1 MFLLGG
7 RGLKINKRKIS
18 FVIGDCILLYIAIY
32 AAVLLRFDA
41 DIPPSYISNIKSISF
56 LAALVNITIFY
67 IFGLYSRLWVYAS
80 IEELIQVF
88 LATLAGILVEYFAS
102 IIFNIEMPWSVYI
115 ISWFITFILVGGL
128 RFSYRLYKKLI
139 RLKHRLNPKKRIMVV
154 GAGDAGSMLI
164 KEIKTSK
171 KSIYDP
177 VVAIDDDVSKHGTK
191 INGVLIVGG
200 RDKIVST
207 AHELYIDE
215 ILIAL
220 PSIPKR
226 EGSSIVKICKQTPCK
241 LKVLPGVYNIVN
253 GEVGIKE
260 IRDVNMEDLLARDKI
275 DLNTEEIAQYL
286 KGEVVLVTGG
296 GGSIG
301 SEICRQIL
309 KYKPKI
315 LLIFDIYENNAYE
328 LHNELLC
335 IYGNK
340 ENIKVIIGSIRDE
353 KRLDQVFV
361 RYKPTV
367 VFHAAA
373 HKHVPLME
381 ENPEE
386 AIKNNVFGTLNV
398 AQCANQYECKKFV
411 LISTDKAVNPTNIM
425 GATKRIAE
433 MIVQYMDQ
441 RSDTIYTAVRFGNVL
456 GSNGSVIPLFQKQ
469 IQNGGPVTVT
479 HHEIT
484 RFFMTIPEA
493 SSLVIQA
500 GAMAV
505 GGEIFVLDM
514 GEPMEIVELVKTL
527 IEMYGLKPG
536 VDIEVKYTGLRP
548 GEKLYEELLMT
559 EDGVVVTKNDK
570 IFIEKSSK
578 VDFDLLMEEIYK
590 IRDMD
595 FSSMDEIKDFIRKV
609 VPTYNN

>member
-1 MFLLGG
+1 
-7 RGLKINKRKIS
+7 LKINKRKIL
-18 FVIGDCILLYIAIY
+18 FVIGDFILLYIAIY

-41 DIPPSYISNIKSISF
+41 DIPPGYMNNIKNLFI
-56 LAALVNITIFY
+56 LACLVNIPMFY
-67 IFGLYSRLWVYAS
+67 LFGLYSRLWVYAS
-80 IEELIQVF
+80 IEELIQLF
-88 LATLAGILVEYFAS
+88 LATVAGMLAEYIGS
-102 IIFNIEMPWSVYI
+102 IILNIDMPRSVYI

-128 RFSYRLYKKLI
+128 RFSYRLFKKLKG
-139 RLKHRLNPKKRIMVV
+139 LKHRLNPKKRIMVV

-164 KEIKTSK
+164 KEIKSSK

-220 PSIPKR
+220 PSIPKK
-226 EGSSIVKICKQTPCK
+226 EVSSIVKICKQTPCK

-260 IRDVNMEDLLARDKI
+260 IRDVNIEDLLARDKI

-286 KGEVVLVTGG
+286 KDEVILVTGG

-301 SEICRQIL
+301 SEICRQVL
-309 KYKPKI
+309 KYDPKM

-328 LHNELLC
+328 LHNELLS
-335 IYGNK
+335 IYDNK
-340 ENIKVIIGSIRDE
+340 DNIRVIIGSIRDE
-353 KRLDQVFV
+353 KRLEQVFV
-361 RYKPTV
+361 QYKPTV

-381 ENPEE
+381 ENPLE

-398 AQCANQYECKKFV
+398 VQCAHQYNSKKFV

-433 MIVQYMDQ
+433 MLIQYMDQ
-441 RSDTIYTAVRFGNVL
+441 RSDTVYTAVRFGNVL

-500 GAMAV
+500 GAMAA

-514 GEPMEIVELVKTL
+514 GEPIKIADLVKSL
-527 IEMYGLKPG
+527 IEMYGLEPG

-570 IFIEKSSK
+570 ILIEKNSK
-578 VDFDLLMEEIYK
+578 VDFDLLMEEIDK
-590 IRDMD
+590 IRDKE
-595 FSSMDEIKDFIRKV
+595 FSNVEEIKDFIKKV
-609 VPTYNN
+609 VPTYSG

>member
-1 MFLLGG
+1 M
-7 RGLKINKRKIS
+7 KINKRKIL
-18 FVIGDCILLYIAIY
+18 FVIGDFILLYIAIY

-41 DIPPSYISNIKSISF
+41 DIPPGYMNNIKNLFI
-56 LAALVNITIFY
+56 LACLVNIPMFY
-67 IFGLYSRLWVYAS
+67 LFGLYSRLWVYAS
-80 IEELIQVF
+80 IEELIQLF
-88 LATLAGILVEYFAS
+88 LATVAGMLAEYIGS
-102 IIFNIEMPWSVYI
+102 IILNIDMPRSVYI

-128 RFSYRLYKKLI
+128 RFSYRLFKKLKG
-139 RLKHRLNPKKRIMVV
+139 LKHRLNPKKRIMVV

-164 KEIKTSK
+164 KEIKSSK

-220 PSIPKR
+220 PSIPKK
-226 EGSSIVKICKQTPCK
+226 EVSSIVKICKQTPCK

-260 IRDVNMEDLLARDKI
+260 IRDVNIEDLLARDKI

-286 KGEVVLVTGG
+286 KDEVILVTGG

-301 SEICRQIL
+301 SEICRQVL
-309 KYKPKI
+309 KYDPKM

-328 LHNELLC
+328 LHNELLS
-335 IYGNK
+335 IYDNK
-340 ENIKVIIGSIRDE
+340 DNIRVIIGSIRDE
-353 KRLDQVFV
+353 KRLEQVFV
-361 RYKPTV
+361 QYKPTV

-381 ENPEE
+381 ENPLE

-398 AQCANQYECKKFV
+398 VQCAHQYNSKKFV

-433 MIVQYMDQ
+433 MLIQYMDQ
-441 RSDTIYTAVRFGNVL
+441 RSDTVYTAVRFGNVL

-500 GAMAV
+500 GAMAAS
-505 GGEIFVLDM
+505 GEIFVLDM
-514 GEPMEIVELVKTL
+514 GEPIKIADLVKSL
-527 IEMYGLKPG
+527 IEMYGLEPG

-570 IFIEKSSK
+570 ILIEKNSK
-578 VDFDLLMEEIYK
+578 VDFDLLMEEIDK
-590 IRDMD
+590 IRDKE
-595 FSSMDEIKDFIRKV
+595 FSNVEEIKDFIKKV
-609 VPTYNN
+609 VPTYSG

>member
-1 MFLLGG
+1 
-7 RGLKINKRKIS
+7 LKINKRKIL
-18 FVIGDCILLYIAIY
+18 FVIGDFILLYIAIY

-41 DIPPSYISNIKSISF
+41 DIPPGYMNNIKNLFI
-56 LAALVNITIFY
+56 LACLVNIPMFY
-67 IFGLYSRLWVYAS
+67 LFGLYSRLWVYAS
-80 IEELIQVF
+80 IEELIQLF
-88 LATLAGILVEYFAS
+88 LATVAGMLAEYIGS
-102 IIFNIEMPWSVYI
+102 IILNIDMPRSVYI

-128 RFSYRLYKKLI
+128 RFSYRLFKKLKG
-139 RLKHRLNPKKRIMVV
+139 LKHRLNPKKRIMVV

-164 KEIKTSK
+164 KEIKSSK

-220 PSIPKR
+220 PSIPKK
-226 EGSSIVKICKQTPCK
+226 EVSSIVKICKQTPCK

-260 IRDVNMEDLLARDKI
+260 IRDVNIEDLLARDKI

-286 KGEVVLVTGG
+286 KDEVILVTGG

-301 SEICRQIL
+301 SEICRQVL
-309 KYKPKI
+309 KYDPKM

-328 LHNELLC
+328 LHNELLS
-335 IYGNK
+335 IYDNK
-340 ENIKVIIGSIRDE
+340 DNIRVIIGSIRDE
-353 KRLDQVFV
+353 KRLEQVFV
-361 RYKPTV
+361 QYKPTV

-381 ENPEE
+381 ENPLE

-398 AQCANQYECKKFV
+398 VQCAHQYNSKKFV

-433 MIVQYMDQ
+433 MLIQYMDQ
-441 RSDTIYTAVRFGNVL
+441 RSDTVYTAVRFGNVL

-500 GAMAV
+500 GAMAAS
-505 GGEIFVLDM
+505 GEIFVLDM
-514 GEPMEIVELVKTL
+514 GEPIKIADLVKSL
-527 IEMYGLKPG
+527 IEMYGLEPG

-570 IFIEKSSK
+570 ILIEKNSK
-578 VDFDLLMEEIYK
+578 VDFDLLMEEIDK
-590 IRDMD
+590 IRDKE
-595 FSSMDEIKDFIRKV
+595 FSNVEEIKDFIKKV
-609 VPTYNN
+609 VPTYSG

>member
-1 MFLLGG
+1 M
-7 RGLKINKRKIS
+7 KINKRKIL
-18 FVIGDCILLYIAIY
+18 FVIGDFILLYIAIY

-41 DIPPSYISNIKSISF
+41 DIPPGYMNNIKNLFI
-56 LAALVNITIFY
+56 LACLVNIPMFY
-67 IFGLYSRLWVYAS
+67 LFGLYSRLWVYAS
-80 IEELIQVF
+80 IEELIQLF
-88 LATLAGILVEYFAS
+88 LATVAGMLAEYIGS
-102 IIFNIEMPWSVYI
+102 IILNIDMPRSVYI

-128 RFSYRLYKKLI
+128 RFSYRLFKKLKG
-139 RLKHRLNPKKRIMVV
+139 LKHRLNPKKRIMVV

-164 KEIKTSK
+164 KEIKSSK

-220 PSIPKR
+220 PSIPKK
-226 EGSSIVKICKQTPCK
+226 EVSSIVKICKQTPCK

-260 IRDVNMEDLLARDKI
+260 IRDVNIEDLLARDKI

-286 KGEVVLVTGG
+286 KDEVILVTGG

-301 SEICRQIL
+301 SEICRQVL
-309 KYKPKI
+309 KYDPKM

-328 LHNELLC
+328 LHNELLS
-335 IYGNK
+335 IYDNK
-340 ENIKVIIGSIRDE
+340 DNIRVIIGSIRDE
-353 KRLDQVFV
+353 KRLEQVFV
-361 RYKPTV
+361 QYKPTV

-381 ENPEE
+381 ENPLE

-398 AQCANQYECKKFV
+398 VQCAHQYNSKKFV

-433 MIVQYMDQ
+433 MLIQYMDQ
-441 RSDTIYTAVRFGNVL
+441 RSDTVYTAVRFGNVL

-500 GAMAV
+500 GAMAA

-514 GEPMEIVELVKTL
+514 GEPIKIADLVKSL
-527 IEMYGLKPG
+527 IEMYGLEPG

-570 IFIEKSSK
+570 ILIEKNSK
-578 VDFDLLMEEIYK
+578 VDFDLLMEEIDK
-590 IRDMD
+590 IRDKE
-595 FSSMDEIKDFIRKV
+595 FSNVEEIKDFIKKV
-609 VPTYNN
+609 VPTYSG

>member
-1 MFLLGG
+1 M
-7 RGLKINKRKIS
+7 KINKRKIL
-18 FVIGDCILLYIAIY
+18 FVIGDFILLYIAIY

-41 DIPPSYISNIKSISF
+41 DIPPGCMNNIKNLFI
-56 LAALVNITIFY
+56 LACLVNIPMFY
-67 IFGLYSRLWVYAS
+67 LFGLYSRLWVYAS
-80 IEELIQVF
+80 IEELIQLF
-88 LATLAGILVEYFAS
+88 LATVAGMLAEYIGS
-102 IIFNIEMPWSVYI
+102 IILNIDMPRSVYI

-128 RFSYRLYKKLI
+128 RFSYRLFKKLKG
-139 RLKHRLNPKKRIMVV
+139 LKHRLNPKKRIMVV

-164 KEIKTSK
+164 KEIKSSK

-220 PSIPKR
+220 PSIPKK
-226 EGSSIVKICKQTPCK
+226 EVSSIVKICKQTPCK

-260 IRDVNMEDLLARDKI
+260 IRDVNIEDLLARDKI

-286 KGEVVLVTGG
+286 KDEVILVTGG

-301 SEICRQIL
+301 SEICRQVL
-309 KYKPKI
+309 KYDPKM

-328 LHNELLC
+328 LHNELLS
-335 IYGNK
+335 IYDNK
-340 ENIKVIIGSIRDE
+340 DNIRVIIGSIRDE
-353 KRLDQVFV
+353 KRLEQVFV
-361 RYKPTV
+361 QYKPTV

-381 ENPEE
+381 ENPLE

-398 AQCANQYECKKFV
+398 VQCAHQYNSKKFV

-433 MIVQYMDQ
+433 MLIQYMDQ
-441 RSDTIYTAVRFGNVL
+441 RSDTVYTAVRFGNVL

-500 GAMAV
+500 GAMAA

-514 GEPMEIVELVKTL
+514 GEPIKIADLVKSL
-527 IEMYGLKPG
+527 IEMYGLEPG

-570 IFIEKSSK
+570 ILIEKNSK
-578 VDFDLLMEEIYK
+578 VDFDLLMEEIDK
-590 IRDMD
+590 IRDKE
-595 FSSMDEIKDFIRKV
+595 FSNVEEIKDFIKKV
-609 VPTYNN
+609 VPTYSG

>member
-1 MFLLGG
+1 M
-7 RGLKINKRKIS
+7 KINKRKIL
-18 FVIGDCILLYIAIY
+18 FIIGDFILLYIAIY

-41 DIPPSYISNIKSISF
+41 DIPPGYMNNIKNLFI
-56 LAALVNITIFY
+56 LACLVNIPMFY
-67 IFGLYSRLWVYAS
+67 LFGLYSRLWVYAS
-80 IEELIQVF
+80 IEELIQLF
-88 LATLAGILVEYFAS
+88 LATVAGMLAEYIGS
-102 IIFNIEMPWSVYI
+102 IILNIDMPRSVYI

-128 RFSYRLYKKLI
+128 RFSYRLFKKLKG
-139 RLKHRLNPKKRIMVV
+139 LKHRLNPKKRIMVV

-164 KEIKTSK
+164 KEIKSSK

-220 PSIPKR
+220 PSIPKK
-226 EGSSIVKICKQTPCK
+226 EVSSIVKICKQTPCK

-260 IRDVNMEDLLARDKI
+260 IRDVNIEDLLARDKI

-286 KGEVVLVTGG
+286 KDEVILVTGG

-301 SEICRQIL
+301 SEICRQVL
-309 KYKPKI
+309 KYDPKM

-328 LHNELLC
+328 LHNELLS
-335 IYGNK
+335 IYDNK
-340 ENIKVIIGSIRDE
+340 DNIRVIIGSIRDE
-353 KRLDQVFV
+353 KRLEQVFV
-361 RYKPTV
+361 QYKPTV

-381 ENPEE
+381 ENPLE

-398 AQCANQYECKKFV
+398 VQCAHQYNSKKFV

-433 MIVQYMDQ
+433 MLIQYMDQ
-441 RSDTIYTAVRFGNVL
+441 RSDTVYTAVRFGNVL

-500 GAMAV
+500 GAMAA

-514 GEPMEIVELVKTL
+514 GEPIKIADLVKSL
-527 IEMYGLKPG
+527 IEMYGLEPG

-570 IFIEKSSK
+570 ILIEKNSK
-578 VDFDLLMEEIYK
+578 VDFDLLMEEIDK
-590 IRDMD
+590 IRDKE
-595 FSSMDEIKDFIRKV
+595 FSNVEEIKDFIKKV
-609 VPTYNN
+609 VPTYSG